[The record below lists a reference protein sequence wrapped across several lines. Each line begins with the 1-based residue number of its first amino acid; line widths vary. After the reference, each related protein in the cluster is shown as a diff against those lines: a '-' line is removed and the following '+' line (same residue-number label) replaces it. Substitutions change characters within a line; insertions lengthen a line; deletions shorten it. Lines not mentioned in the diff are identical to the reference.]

1 MRIRGEMG
9 ISKGDWRARGYM
21 NFIDSSWKFRRRNYA
36 KFVPWIRG
44 PLPFPSALQGA
55 ALHKAKGM

>member
-9 ISKGDWRARGYM
+9 ISKGDYM